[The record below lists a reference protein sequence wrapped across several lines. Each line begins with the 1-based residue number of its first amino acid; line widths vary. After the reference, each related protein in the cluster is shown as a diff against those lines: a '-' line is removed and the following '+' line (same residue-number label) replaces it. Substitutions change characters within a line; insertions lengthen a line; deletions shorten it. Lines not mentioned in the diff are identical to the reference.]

1 MEGKIDPHEVDKK
14 EEEIKRKQKEAEERK
29 VKKKELQERQL
40 RKMERDKE
48 RKKWGFIG
56 RWCPRCRKDEA
67 QIFEQVYGKDD
78 CMWPENGPDYCISQ
92 ECSALDVQVSLLTQE
107 ERREQVFA
115 CNALCRVDRT
125 PMRTFPCARPAFSWQ
140 FSRRSTRWAHA

>member
-14 EEEIKRKQKEAEERK
+14 EEELKRKQQLAEDRK
-29 VKKKELQERQL
+29 VKKKEEQERQL

-48 RKKWGFIG
+48 RKKWGFVG

-78 CMWPENGPDYCISQ
+78 RQWPENGPDHCTSH
-92 ECSALDVQVSLLTQE
+92 ECSALDVEVSLLTQE
-107 ERREQVFA
+107 ERREQVIP
-115 CNALCRVDRT
+115 L
-125 PMRTFPCARPAFSWQ
+125 PA
-140 FSRRSTRWAHA
+140 A